1 VRHHHRRPDRPED
14 HLTYRQLIDEVM
26 FEIREMTG
34 QPYRDAY
41 ATKRPDALPA
51 EPSRVRH
58 VSEELVAV

>member
-1 VRHHHRRPDRPED
+1 
-14 HLTYRQLIDEVM
+14 M